1 MMPLASAIAALITLY
16 HGCLLTHALPL
27 RLHLLLHHLHWE
39 GGGPT
44 RLGHFWSSAPGT
56 LCVLTKLVLSER
68 EKDKAGCCYPV
79 PYLCNSV
86 HGS

>member
-39 GGGPT
+39 GGGST
-44 RLGHFWSSAPGT
+44 
-56 LCVLTKLVLSER
+56 
-68 EKDKAGCCYPV
+68 
-79 PYLCNSV
+79 
-86 HGS
+86 